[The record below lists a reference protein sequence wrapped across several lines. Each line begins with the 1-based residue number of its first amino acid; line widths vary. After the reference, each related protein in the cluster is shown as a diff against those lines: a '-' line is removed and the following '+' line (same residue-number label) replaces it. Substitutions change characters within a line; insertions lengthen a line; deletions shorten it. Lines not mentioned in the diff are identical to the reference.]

1 MARPRDSELAARI
14 GAHARAARVAA
25 GLTQEQLAERV
36 GVQAAAVSRFENGAV
51 GFSLGTLRDITDA
64 LGIPLASLFDDA
76 GAVRSDL
83 SAEEAALVAIWR
95 SLPTSHRHTVRDVLR
110 WATADAGG
118 VAGGGVSP
126 PPQ

>member
-76 GAVRSDL
+76 
-83 SAEEAALVAIWR
+83 
-95 SLPTSHRHTVRDVLR
+95 
-110 WATADAGG
+110 
-118 VAGGGVSP
+118 
-126 PPQ
+126 